1 MTTSL
6 HPAGVPGTL
15 RARDRIAHSATLRY
29 VAAVLLLL
37 AAFGIDVSS
46 GNEVSSSLFY
56 IAPVAF
62 GAWFLGRGPAVALSL
77 SGALL
82 WLISQTLVGVAFSK
96 NSILYWNVIAEAIV
110 YLAIALVVSRLQADR
125 ARERALAAQIEE
137 VKDLLDREARAVGR
151 LQHDLLPHAL
161 PWLPGYDWE
170 THYAT
175 STRAGGDYYDVLPMP
190 DGRIGIV
197 IADAT
202 GHGTPAAVLMAMAKA
217 LLRGASGTLTT
228 PDATLA
234 RLNGQLHDTIPPG
247 WFLTACLVVLDPASG
262 RFTYALAGHEP
273 PIVVRARTG
282 AAERLPDA
290 GGPPLGPFDEPSFAA
305 DGDELQPGD
314 TLVLYTDGVTE
325 AMNEDHDLFGLEG
338 LQAALS
344 ESAGVRLPGV
354 KARLMVALD
363 VHRDGAAMSDDTTIL
378 MLRRTATVTV
388 AAATPDEGVRAG
400 AAATR

>member
-6 HPAGVPGTL
+6 HPAGVSGTL

-29 VAAVLLLL
+29 TAAVLLLL
-37 AAFGIDVSS
+37 GAFGIDVSS
-46 GNEVSSSLFY
+46 GNEISSSLFY

-62 GAWFLGRGPAVALSL
+62 VAWFLGRAPAVALGVA
-77 SGALL
+77 GALL

-96 NSILYWNVIAEAIV
+96 TSILYWNVIAEAIV

-125 ARERALAAQIEE
+125 ARERALAAQIAA
-137 VKDLLDREARAVGR
+137 VKDQLDREARAVGR
-151 LQHDLLPHAL
+151 LQQDLLPHAL

-217 LLRGASGTLTT
+217 LLRGASGTPTT
-228 PDATLA
+228 PDAALT
-234 RLNGQLHDTIPPG
+234 RLNGQLHETIPPG

-262 RFTYALAGHEP
+262 RFTYALAGQSRQSSCAP
-273 PIVVRARTG
+273 
-282 AAERLPDA
+282 
-290 GGPPLGPFDEPSFAA
+290 
-305 DGDELQPGD
+305 
-314 TLVLYTDGVTE
+314 
-325 AMNEDHDLFGLEG
+325 
-338 LQAALS
+338 
-344 ESAGVRLPGV
+344 
-354 KARLMVALD
+354 
-363 VHRDGAAMSDDTTIL
+363 
-378 MLRRTATVTV
+378 
-388 AAATPDEGVRAG
+388 AAAPPSACPTPADRRSVRSRRLRSRPTQMSC
-400 AAATR
+400 TRVTRSCSTPTA